1 MIKVSNLCK
10 QYKTAT
16 VLDNVTFTVP
26 KGELFAYLGPN
37 GAGKTTTIRI
47 LAGLTARTSGT
58 VGLNGFDID
67 SHPVDAKKQC
77 GLVTQAIN
85 LDQELTVAENLDVH
99 GRLFHMPAT
108 LRGERARMLCAY
120 VDLADRQ
127 TSFVKD
133 LSGGLRRRLML
144 ARALMHSPPILF
156 LDEPTVGLDAGI
168 RKKIWAIIKNIQA
181 EGTTILLTTH
191 YIEEAEFLADRVAF
205 LDSGRIITIDTP
217 EKLMA
222 GEGTW
227 AIDRVVDGH
236 LDTLCYKTRE
246 AAEAFMARQK
256 ETFTIRRVN
265 LEDAFLARTGKKVK

>member
-10 QYKTAT
+10 QYKDIKA
-16 VLDNVTFTVP
+16 LDNVSFLVP

-47 LAGLTARTSGT
+47 LTGLTVRTSGT
-58 VGLNGFDID
+58 VRLNGFDID
-67 SHPVDAKKQC
+67 SQPVQAKKQC
-77 GLVTQAIN
+77 GLVTQTIN
-85 LDQELTVAENLDVH
+85 LDRELTVAENLEVH
-99 GRLFHMPAT
+99 GRLFHMPAA
-108 LRGERARMLCAY
+108 LRTERAKMLCDY
-120 VDLADRQ
+120 VDLADRK
-127 TSFVKD
+127 TSLVKD

-168 RKKIWAIIKNIQA
+168 RKKIWAIIKEIQA
-181 EGTTILLTTH
+181 EGTTIFLTTH

-217 EKLMA
+217 ENLMA

-227 AIDRVVDGH
+227 AIDRVVAGQ
-236 LDTLCYKTRE
+236 LKTCCFKTRQ
-246 AAEAFMARQK
+246 AAEEFMTQQK
-256 ETFTIRRVN
+256 ETLTIRRVN
-265 LEDAFLARTGKKVK
+265 LEDAFLARTGKKVQ